1 MNQILY
7 NASYSA
13 RKNRIMIA
21 ILVLLIVAVIC
32 LSTIFAINNKSN
44 ENIIK
49 NVFASGIDIS
59 LKSQEDA
66 KEMLESKIKEYGN
79 IKLVLN
85 LGGQDYNIVANDMG
99 FHATNIDA
107 VVTEAY
113 NYGRSGNLVENN
125 YEILFSNFKNKDI
138 NLEFDVEDE
147 LYSLLIKKL
156 SEASDA
162 VVADDSYEV
171 NENVITITKGQD
183 GQKIDQTVL
192 REYII
197 TAVVNQVPRIEVP
210 VSESTANPINFEEL
224 YNTICVE
231 PKNAEVI
238 KGDKF
243 EIKVEEKGLAFD
255 ISEAKKLYKET
266 EAGESF
272 EITMTETMP
281 EITVADLDVDLYTN
295 VLATFT
301 TTYDTTEKNR
311 VQNLQTASSR
321 CNDTVINPGEEFSF
335 HKTVGTRTI
344 ANGYASAHS
353 YAGGNVVNTVGG
365 GICQISSTLYN
376 IVLKTNDLEIV
387 ERKAHGMPVA
397 YAEPGLDATIAE
409 GYIDFRFKNNRD
421 YPIKISSKVENGK
434 VVMSILGLAEENE
447 PIIELKS
454 VKLTTIEAK
463 TITKNDST
471 MYQGTSKVV
480 QDPVDGCTSEAY
492 RIVKDANGNV
502 ISETLLSEDKYI
514 ATDKI
519 VKVGTKVK
527 QQEVVVPV
535 EPEPTPE
542 PEPEPDR
549 DLPPGWDSPES
560 PYGG

>member
-113 NYGRSGNLVENN
+113 NYGRAGNLVENN

-156 SEASDA
+156 SEASDS

-192 REYII
+192 REYIV

-281 EITVADLDVDLYTN
+281 EVTVADLDVDLYTN

-434 VVMSILGLAEENE
+434 VVMSILGLPEENE

-463 TITKNDST
+463 TITKNDSS
-471 MYQGTSKVV
+471 MYKGTSKVV

-492 RIVKDANGNV
+492 RIVKDAEGNV
-502 ISETLLSEDKYI
+502 ISETLLSKDKYI

-519 VKVGTKVK
+519 IKVGTKVK
-527 QQEVVVPV
+527 EPVVQPPV
-535 EPEPTPE
+535 VDPE
-542 PEPEPDR
+542 PEPEPEPPR
-549 DLPPGWDSPES
+549 DIPPGWDSPES

>member
-7 NASYSA
+7 NASYGA

-99 FHATNIDA
+99 FHATNIDE

-113 NYGRSGNLVENN
+113 NYGRAGNLVENN

-192 REYII
+192 REYIV

-210 VSESTANPINFEEL
+210 VSESVANPINFEEL
-224 YNTICVE
+224 YNTVCVE

-281 EITVADLDVDLYTN
+281 EVTVADLDVDLYTN

-321 CNDTVINPGEEFSF
+321 CNDTIINPGEEFSF

-376 IVLKTNDLEIV
+376 IVLKTNNLEIL

-421 YPIKISSKVENGK
+421 YPIKISSKVEDGK

-454 VKLTTIEAK
+454 VKLTTIAAK
-463 TITKNDST
+463 TITQNDST

>member
-99 FHATNIDA
+99 FHATNINEA
-107 VVTEAY
+107 VTEAY
-113 NYGRSGNLVENN
+113 NYGRAGNLVENN

-147 LYSLLIKKL
+147 LYGLLIKKL

-162 VVADDSYEV
+162 VVADDTYEV
-171 NENVITITKGQD
+171 NENVVTITKGQD
-183 GQKIDQTVL
+183 GKKIDQTVL

-210 VSESTANPINFEEL
+210 VSESTANSINFEEL
-224 YNTICVE
+224 YNEICTA
-231 PKNAEVI
+231 PKNAELI

-243 EIKVEEKGLAFD
+243 EIKVEEKGFAFD
-255 ISEAKKLYKET
+255 VSEAKKLYRET
-266 EAGESF
+266 EAGGSF
-272 EITMTETMP
+272 EITMTEVEP

-376 IVLKTNDLEIV
+376 IVLKTNNLEIV

-447 PIIELKS
+447 PVIELKS
-454 VKLTTIEAK
+454 VKLTTIAAK

-492 RIVKDANGNV
+492 RIIKDKEGNV
-502 ISETLLSEDKYI
+502 ISETLLSKDKYI

-527 QQEVVVPV
+527 QPVVQPPV
-535 EPEPTPE
+535 VDPE
-542 PEPEPDR
+542 PEPEPEPPR
-549 DLPPGWDSPES
+549 DIPPGWGSPES

>member
-192 REYII
+192 REYIV

-224 YNTICVE
+224 YNTVCVE

-353 YAGGNVVNTVGG
+353 YTGGNVVNTVGG

-454 VKLTTIEAK
+454 VKLTTIAAK

-492 RIVKDANGNV
+492 RIVKDKDGNV
-502 ISETLLSEDKYI
+502 ISETLLSKDKYI

-527 QQEVVVPV
+527 QPVVQPPV
-535 EPEPTPE
+535 VDPE
-542 PEPEPDR
+542 PEPEPEPPR
-549 DLPPGWDSPES
+549 DIPPGWDSPES

>member
-113 NYGRSGNLVENN
+113 NYGRAGNLVENN

-138 NLEFDVEDE
+138 NLEFDIEDE

-197 TAVVNQVPRIEVP
+197 TAVINQVPRIEVP
-210 VSESTANPINFEEL
+210 VSKSTANPINFEEL

-434 VVMSILGLAEENE
+434 VVMSILGLPEENE

-463 TITKNDST
+463 TITKNDSS
-471 MYQGTSKVV
+471 MYKGTSKVV

-492 RIVKDANGNV
+492 RIVKDAEGNV
-502 ISETLLSEDKYI
+502 ISETLLSKDKYI

-519 VKVGTKVK
+519 IKVGTKVK
-527 QQEVVVPV
+527 EPVVQPPV
-535 EPEPTPE
+535 VDPE
-542 PEPEPDR
+542 PEPEPEPPR
-549 DLPPGWDSPES
+549 DIPPGWDSPES

>member
-7 NASYSA
+7 NASYGA

-99 FHATNIDA
+99 FHATNIDE

-113 NYGRSGNLVENN
+113 NYGRAGNLVENN

-192 REYII
+192 REYIV

-210 VSESTANPINFEEL
+210 VSESVANPINFEEL
-224 YNTICVE
+224 YNTVCVE

-281 EITVADLDVDLYTN
+281 EVTVVDLDVDLYTN

-301 TTYDTTEKNR
+301 TTYDATEKNR

-321 CNDTVINPGEEFSF
+321 CNDTIINPGEEFSF

-376 IVLKTNDLEIV
+376 IVLKTNNLEIL

-421 YPIKISSKVENGK
+421 YPIKISSKVEDGK

-454 VKLTTIEAK
+454 VKLTTIAAK
-463 TITKNDST
+463 TITQNDST

>member
-7 NASYSA
+7 NASYGA

-99 FHATNIDA
+99 FHATNIDE

-113 NYGRSGNLVENN
+113 NYGRAGNLVENN

-192 REYII
+192 REYIV

-210 VSESTANPINFEEL
+210 VSESVANPINFEEL
-224 YNTICVE
+224 YNTVCVE

-281 EITVADLDVDLYTN
+281 EVTVVDLDVDLYTN

-321 CNDTVINPGEEFSF
+321 CNDTIINPGEEFSF

-376 IVLKTNDLEIV
+376 IVLKTNNLEIL

-421 YPIKISSKVENGK
+421 YPIKISSKVEDGK

-454 VKLTTIEAK
+454 VKLTTIAAK
-463 TITKNDST
+463 TITQNDST

>member
-7 NASYSA
+7 NASYNA

-99 FHATNIDA
+99 FHATNIDE

-156 SEASDA
+156 SEASDS

-192 REYII
+192 REYIV

-224 YNTICVE
+224 YNEVCVA

-238 KGDKF
+238 KGEKF

-255 ISEAKKLYKET
+255 ISEAKKLYRET
-266 EAGESF
+266 EAGETF

-281 EITVADLDVDLYTN
+281 EVTVADLDVDLYTN

-301 TTYDTTEKNR
+301 TTYDATEKNR

-447 PIIELKS
+447 PVIELKS
-454 VKLTTIEAK
+454 VKLTTIAAK

-492 RIVKDANGNV
+492 RIVKDKDGNV
-502 ISETLLSEDKYI
+502 ISETLLSKDKYI

-527 QQEVVVPV
+527 QPVVQPPV
-535 EPEPTPE
+535 VDPE
-542 PEPEPDR
+542 PEPEPEPPR
-549 DLPPGWDSPES
+549 DIPPGWDSPES